1 MPIPILKLISDLWKP
16 EAKRVPERRHLML
29 AGINQRV
36 FVSQWGSPEVRINLD
51 QLRGSYQQG
60 SMALKTDHNEDDPH
74 SVWIYVKHD
83 RICFFTNKRLVSHFK
98 WSAFKEKRNK
108 VMERADLRS
117 ARMTTRPAAVVAQ
130 ALAMGA

>member
-16 EAKRVPERRHLML
+16 EPKRVPERRHLML

-36 FVSQWGSPEVRINLD
+36 FANQWGSPEVRINLD

-60 SMALKTDHNEDDPH
+60 SMALNTDSNEDDPH

-108 VMERADLRS
+108 VMEKADLRS
-117 ARMTTRPAAVVAQ
+117 ARMITRPAAVVAQ